1 MPEPGAGRI
10 DPDLA
15 ARLAR
20 LGVSVGVEGIRAPE
34 PPARDPEVR
43 VDPHPD
49 RAADG
54 VGSPARLPIE
64 EAVPGREQRR
74 EDGACYV
81 STAYRALDELH
92 AGERLGAA
100 LEACT
105 ESLAALAGDAA
116 LSGIDLANTAFL
128 DTETT
133 GLMGGTGTYAFLIGV
148 GRFVG
153 PSFQVRQFFMRG
165 PGEER
170 AQLAEVADWIAP
182 CSGLVTFNGR
192 SYDMPLLATRCT
204 LHRRPAFLAGAPHL
218 DLLPA
223 ARRLWRLRLES
234 CALTALERDV
244 LGLARQDDVPGWL
257 IPYRYFRY
265 QQDGDARP
273 LVGIFEHNAL
283 DILSMVSLLSRVAR
297 AYRAPDEA
305 LAHAEDWFSLA
316 RAYER
321 AGEPARALAACRRA
335 LDQGLPAESAARAW
349 ETMGLIARRSGDW
362 STATGI
368 WRELVAAEANRRLY
382 PYEELAKFWEHRA
395 EPRDPDRALTWSR
408 RALERLEAGDLRP
421 RRGLRSARA
430 QLQHRIGRLER
441 RLGIAPDPGRSGDGA

>member
-1 MPEPGAGRI
+1 MPDSGAGRI

-20 LGVSVGVEGIRAPE
+20 LGVSVGVEGIRAPD
-34 PPARDPEVR
+34 PPARDPHTLR
-43 VDPHPD
+43 GGDP
-49 RAADG
+49 DG
-54 VGSPARLPIE
+54 DEAFAGSPARLPIE

-74 EDGACYV
+74 EEGACYV

-92 AGERLGAA
+92 AGERLGDA
-100 LEACT
+100 LAACT
-105 ESLAALAGDAA
+105 DSLAALAGDAA
-116 LSGIDLANTAFL
+116 LSGIDLARTAFL

-148 GRFVG
+148 GRFVDQG
-153 PSFQVRQFFMRG
+153 FQVRQFFMRG

-170 AQLAEVADWIAP
+170 VQLAEVADWIAP
-182 CSGLVTFNGR
+182 CTSLVTFNGR

-204 LHRRPAFLAGAPHL
+204 LHRRPAFLVGAPHL

-234 CALTALERDV
+234 CALTALEREV
-244 LGLARQDDVPGWL
+244 LGLARQDDVPGWM

-297 AYRAPDEA
+297 VYRQPDEA

-349 ETMGLIARRSGDW
+349 EAMGLIARRAGDW
-362 STATGI
+362 PTATGI
-368 WRELVAAEANRRLY
+368 WRELTEAEANRRLY
-382 PYEELAKFWEHRA
+382 PFEELAKYWEHRA
-395 EPRDPDRALTWSR
+395 EPRDLDQALTWTR
-408 RALERLEAGDLRP
+408 RALDRLAAGDLRP
-421 RRGLRSARA
+421 RRGARGAQA
-430 QLQHRIGRLER
+430 QLEHRIGRLER
-441 RLGIAPDPGRSGDGA
+441 RLGVELARGRPEAGP